1 MSNSKQSHFFA
12 DSLNATAQLL
22 FVGGRVLYE
31 MRSSNEERSVS
42 FRNWQSVLRES
53 PELEKTCAT
62 DQHMIWL
69 WESLRTAPELR
80 SFFGD
85 LPSGMNPWTSEDELF
100 EVFEP
105 GEYFLIG
112 MTEGEVEKL
121 LKPPKLIS
129 EHERVRLQ
137 TQERLQMRPG
147 KGHRL
152 ECCDCR
158 SEVTITVDKVLS
170 LEREADIMRIE
181 QDRVK
186 LGKGYVKVVVDSLN
200 QGYTVASRRLEPQ
213 RRSHGGRT
221 YDHLVHIG
229 NEKRTRL
236 EGIRQLVE
244 SGAWP
249 FSIAAKE
256 QRERIEKLFQ
266 EPQQWGLRGD
276 PFVWRELRQHFI
288 ESGLPETPSD
298 FASGLESRFKELVG
312 VPLSTEQEF
321 VFIQRYAHGG
331 MSSGQVDPKWWRGT
345 GIPLLQDRF
354 RVAPSMPVPPPQ
366 PTNESD

>member
-1 MSNSKQSHFFA
+1 MSNSKQSRFFA

-22 FVGGRVLYE
+22 FVGGRVLHE

-53 PELEKTCAT
+53 PELEKTRAT

-85 LPSGMNPWTSEDELF
+85 LPSGMNPWTSEGELF

-158 SEVTITVDKVLS
+158 SEVTITVDKILS

-181 QDRVK
+181 QDRVE

-200 QGYTVASRRLEPQ
+200 QGYTVASP
-213 RRSHGGRT
+213 
-221 YDHLVHIG
+221 
-229 NEKRTRL
+229 K
-236 EGIRQLVE
+236 
-244 SGAWP
+244 
-249 FSIAAKE
+249 
-256 QRERIEKLFQ
+256 
-266 EPQQWGLRGD
+266 
-276 PFVWRELRQHFI
+276 
-288 ESGLPETPSD
+288 PSVL
-298 FASGLESRFKELVG
+298 GKGE
-312 VPLSTEQEF
+312 
-321 VFIQRYAHGG
+321 I
-331 MSSGQVDPKWWRGT
+331 
-345 GIPLLQDRF
+345 
-354 RVAPSMPVPPPQ
+354 
-366 PTNESD
+366 